1 MSEVV
6 LNVSNLAKYFGR
18 EKILKD
24 ISFSVNRGDVV
35 AIIGPSGSGKST
47 LLRCLNLLETPT
59 RGTLT
64 FEDKPYFQIEKCKDD
79 FVNYEEYNKALIK
92 HDELLVETEDN
103 LAIFV
108 NKKIEGDNSKENLQ
122 NIKKAKKEFRSARKM
137 KILKENFFD
146 LNAYN
151 ESIKQ
156 ANNFVISDKELN
168 VLRSKITMV
177 FQSFNIFNNMDV
189 LKNCVLPQIDV
200 LKRDKKEAREKAFK
214 ELNAVNMDDRMNYR
228 PSQLSG
234 GQKQRVAIARAL
246 CMDPEILLFDEP
258 TSALD
263 PEMVNDVLNV
273 MKKLAN
279 EERTMIIVTHE
290 MNFVKN
296 VANKVIFIENG
307 NIVEFGE
314 TKEVF
319 SNPKSPRT
327 KAFIKGINS

>member
-122 NIKKAKKEFRSARKM
+122 NIKNAKKEFRSARKM

-146 LNAYN
+146 SNAYN

-156 ANNFVISDKELN
+156 
-168 VLRSKITMV
+168 R
-177 FQSFNIFNNMDV
+177 
-189 LKNCVLPQIDV
+189 
-200 LKRDKKEAREKAFK
+200 
-214 ELNAVNMDDRMNYR
+214 
-228 PSQLSG
+228 
-234 GQKQRVAIARAL
+234 
-246 CMDPEILLFDEP
+246 
-258 TSALD
+258 
-263 PEMVNDVLNV
+263 
-273 MKKLAN
+273 
-279 EERTMIIVTHE
+279 
-290 MNFVKN
+290 
-296 VANKVIFIENG
+296 
-307 NIVEFGE
+307 
-314 TKEVF
+314 
-319 SNPKSPRT
+319 
-327 KAFIKGINS
+327 